1 MSERR
6 FHCDEETFR
15 LSCKNICHEM
25 FDSLFCLKSLVN
37 MFFFLFIRLPI
48 HLRCSALVQEN
59 RGAEVD
65 LRFVS
70 LFAGSHFMFIYSE
83 LS

>member
-25 FDSLFCLKSLVN
+25 FDFPILFEVFDEYVFL
-37 MFFFLFIRLPI
+37 LFIRLPI

-70 LFAGSHFMFIYSE
+70 LFSGSHFMFIYSE